1 MRKITVFMLFL
12 AHNLFFKGCSMSK
25 NSISLKWIFYTFLIG
40 LSLNACI
47 SIFTISQVG
56 FSIFPFFTLFFA
68 VNHFY
73 GFYIKEAENEASIR
87 PAWATFF
94 MGIFAYSAFTG
105 ALYPELGSNF
115 FSITLTLIL
124 GIWLMYK
131 YMFGDKHYS
140 A

>member
-1 MRKITVFMLFL
+1 MMD
-12 AHNLFFKGCSMSK
+12 K
-25 NSISLKWIFYTFLIG
+25 NSISLKWLLYSLLIG

-47 SIFTISQVG
+47 STFTIAQVS
-56 FSIFPFFTLFFA
+56 FSVFPFLTLIFV

-73 GFYIKEAENEASIR
+73 GIYIKGENNEPSIR
-87 PAWATFF
+87 PSWAAFF
-94 MGIFAYSAFTG
+94 IGIFAHSAYTA

-115 FSITLTLIL
+115 ISITITLIL

-131 YMFGDKHYS
+131 WMFGDKHYS

>member
-1 MRKITVFMLFL
+1 
-12 AHNLFFKGCSMSK
+12 MSK

-73 GFYIKEAENEASIR
+73 RFYIKEADNEATIA
-87 PAWATFF
+87 PAWVTFF
-94 MGIFAYSAFTG
+94 IGIFSYSAFTG

-115 FSITLTLIL
+115 VSITIALIL
-124 GIWLMYK
+124 AIWLMYK
-131 YMFGDKHYS
+131 WMFGDKRYS

>member
-1 MRKITVFMLFL
+1 
-12 AHNLFFKGCSMSK
+12 MS
-25 NSISLKWIFYTFLIG
+25 NDSISIKWIFYTFLIG

-73 GFYIKEAENEASIR
+73 RFYIIEANNEASIA
-87 PAWATFF
+87 PAWVTFF
-94 MGIFAYSAFTG
+94 IGIFFYSAFTG

-115 FSITLTLIL
+115 ISITITLIL
-124 GIWLMYK
+124 SIWLMYK
-131 YMFGDKHYS
+131 WMFGDKRYS
-140 A
+140 V